1 MDRNNKT
8 IFSKKN
14 GAQYWAKVVQILGHF
29 LEFESLD
36 FSSFAYYDTP
46 ECNGGHYAKKTFLPF
61 RPPFLQQP
69 SIKRLSEKISMK
81 SFLNSWEFKG

>member
-14 GAQYWAKVVQILGHF
+14 GAQYRAKVVQILGHF

-61 RPPFLQQP
+61 RPPFYRTVHKKL
-69 SIKRLSEKISMK
+69 SKRVALKIS
-81 SFLNSWEFKG
+81 